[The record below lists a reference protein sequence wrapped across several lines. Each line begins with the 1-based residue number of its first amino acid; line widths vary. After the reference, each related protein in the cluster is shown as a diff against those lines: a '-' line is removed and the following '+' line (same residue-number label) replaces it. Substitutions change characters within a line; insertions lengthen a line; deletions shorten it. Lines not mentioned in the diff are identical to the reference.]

1 MIRAILS
8 NQLQS
13 NQPRRSRRPWSVL
26 LPWSLAGAILVGTG
40 VYAFVP
46 TKIESNPAA
55 PGQSGALVWG
65 DGLFTNALELQAWL
79 RIRGVSYK
87 TWARRHPAGVKL
99 IAPRPVPRAR
109 KLPNAPVKK

>member
-26 LPWSLAGAILVGTG
+26 LPWALAGAILVGTA
-40 VYAFVP
+40 VYALLPSEVKTQP
-46 TKIESNPAA
+46 P
-55 PGQSGALVWG
+55 PGRSAALVWG
-65 DGLFTNALELQAWL
+65 NGVFSNALELEAWL
-79 RIRGVSYK
+79 RIRGASYK

-99 IAPRPVPRAR
+99 IAPRPVPLAR